1 VKVLSRP
8 PVLDGPHRVA
18 VAAALLFREVF
29 RRRFALVLLFVVPA
43 LFDTVVLLT
52 TTSRQLRV
60 TVASLREDLADAT
73 ASTGTLFDLGVID
86 DGVREVNQRQLS
98 LVFLGH
104 AAVCFL
110 ACFLAFN
117 LVARHREV
125 DRRLVL
131 AGYRTAEVLTAKL
144 AVLGLIVVLLVCWQ
158 TALIR
163 PWVSPHQPG
172 VFVLGLLLGG
182 LSYGA
187 LGFLIGAAVRQELEG
202 IFLIVLLTNV
212 DPGWL
217 QNPIYFAQSQHPQL
231 ITSLPAFASTQLTVL
246 GALLDERPEGLV
258 ARGAL
263 YCAATLLVA
272 VTVFGLR
279 IRPSRLLRRQPKQ
292 ERLHFAR
299 MLLLGYAVWMIGF
312 QLVGRYAATLRTWDL
327 TTAWDRAIPFV
338 PAFVWPYEACYAL
351 PVIALWL
358 FRDWHRFNVG
368 FLAIA
373 IASLF
378 AFAAY
383 LLLPVAFPRPALGS
397 SLSERLLATEFAA
410 DFSPGANKLPSL
422 HVAISW
428 IILFAI
434 WGQAKRRVTDLLV
447 LVLVAAITVSTLFVK
462 QHLVLDVVTAVPLAV
477 LAFAIAHRLYWRVT
491 GPGDRAEQA
500 LAQLLTPANRHRM
513 PEGPPS

>member
-1 VKVLSRP
+1 MADS
-8 PVLDGPHRVA
+8 PHRVG
-18 VAAALLFREVF
+18 VATALLFRDVF

-52 TTSRQLRV
+52 TTQRPVRV
-60 TVASLREDLADAT
+60 TVAALREDLADAT
-73 ASTGTLFDLGVID
+73 TSSGTFLDLGVID
-86 DGVREVNQRQLS
+86 DGVREVDQRQLS

-131 AGYRTAEVLTAKL
+131 AGYRTAEVLMAKV

-163 PWVSPHQPG
+163 PWLAPRQPG
-172 VFVLGLLLGG
+172 LLALGLLLGG
-182 LSYGA
+182 LSYGGT
-187 LGFLIGAAVRQELEG
+187 GFLIGAVVRQELEG

-217 QNPIYFAQSQHPQL
+217 QNPIYFAQSQNPQL
-231 ITSLPAFASTQLTVL
+231 ITSLPAFVSTQLTVL
-246 GALLDERPEGLV
+246 GAFFDECPEELI

-263 YCAATLLVA
+263 YCAAILLVA
-272 VTVFGLR
+272 VTLFGAR
-279 IRPSRLLRRQPKQ
+279 IRPPRRGKDQPMGAK
-292 ERLHFAR
+292 LHFGK
-299 MLLLGYAVWMIGF
+299 MLLMGYAVWMLGF
-312 QLVGRYAATLRTWDL
+312 QLVGRYAATLQTWDA
-327 TTAWDRAIPFV
+327 TTAWDRAIPLV
-338 PAFVWPYEACYAL
+338 PAFIWPYEACYAL
-351 PVIALWL
+351 PLLALWL

-368 FLAIA
+368 LLAIM
-373 IASLF
+373 IASLI
-378 AFAAY
+378 AFAVY
-383 LLLPVAFPRPALGS
+383 LVMPVAFPRPALGA
-397 SLSERLLATEFAA
+397 SLPERLLATEFAA

-434 WGQAKRRVTDLLV
+434 WGQTRRRLVDLLA
-447 LVLVAAITVSTLFVK
+447 LGLVATITVSTLFVK
-462 QHLVLDVVTAVPLAV
+462 QHLVLDVVTALPLAGI
-477 LAFAIAHRLYWRVT
+477 AFAISHRLYWSVT
-491 GPGDRAEQA
+491 KPVDPAETA
-500 LAQLLTPANRHRM
+500 LAQLLMPWKRHRV
-513 PEGPPS
+513 PERPPS